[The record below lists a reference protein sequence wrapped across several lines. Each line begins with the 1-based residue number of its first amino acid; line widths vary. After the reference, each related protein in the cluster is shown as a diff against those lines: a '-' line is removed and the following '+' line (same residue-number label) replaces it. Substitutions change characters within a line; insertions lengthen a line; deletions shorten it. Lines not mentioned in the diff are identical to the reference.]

1 MVLTCPRRSMDTIT
15 ATESMD
21 VTDVMVVTTTMDM
34 AMANMATVTMVT
46 TAMAIMDTEA
56 TERATMVIR
65 TTHPSS

>member
-1 MVLTCPRRSMDTIT
+1 MDTIT

-21 VTDVMVVTTTMDM
+21 VMVVMVDITIMDM
-34 AMANMATVTMVT
+34 AMVNMATATMATMV
-46 TAMAIMDTEA
+46 MVIMDTEA